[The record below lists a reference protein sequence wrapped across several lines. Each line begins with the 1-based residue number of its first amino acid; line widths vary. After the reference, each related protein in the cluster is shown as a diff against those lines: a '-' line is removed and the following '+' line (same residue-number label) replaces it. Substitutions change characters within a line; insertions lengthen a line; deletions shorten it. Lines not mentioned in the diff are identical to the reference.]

1 MAQACL
7 MGRTDSKAG
16 GAEGGINEEAGM
28 NIYPLICINKSINE
42 DLLCSTR
49 NSTEH
54 CNNLNR
60 KTIQRRIDI
69 GLCITESSCCTL
81 KHKIINQLYSNRH

>member
-1 MAQACL
+1 MTHTL
-7 MGRTDSKAG
+7 KTNLVLPNRNG

-28 NIYPLICINKSINE
+28 NIYPLICINKLINE
-42 DLLCSTR
+42 DLLCSTG

-60 KTIQRRIDI
+60 KT
-69 GLCITESSCCTL
+69 
-81 KHKIINQLYSNRH
+81 KKNR